1 MLYDRT
7 EEKIDIIIT
16 LLSDKYYTYGDGK
29 MISDMTGIPQSTI
42 SLWRKKKVNDP
53 SFNPLN
59 KQTNTDRRVFTN
71 EEEEEI
77 TNYILENIIKEG
89 ILFTNYD
96 FKLLIMDAFNEKYL
110 YEEDYDKIPKFNAS
124 DGFVTDFKSRN
135 NLVSRMHVAR
145 RPLVK
150 NFDDIFAQQ
159 MNQLFKTVKPCY
171 IINIDETSWEVIP
184 KILKSWHVK
193 GEDHVLRYVNSNC
206 KENITVV
213 AGVRADGLRL
223 PLQFLATGKTEKV
236 LETQIGDVGDHMKT
250 FSENGWTT
258 KETFK
263 LYLLGIRNFY
273 NFTSETIHII
283 LDGYKVHISEEII
296 EFAESNNFK
305 LYFIPHGYTDQLQPL
320 DVKLFGILKSY
331 ARRLFIERYRYD
343 PYKIRKKIDACQDL
357 VCAWEKLD
365 IDTIKESFQ
374 QLKILE

>member
-1 MLYDRT
+1 
-7 EEKIDIIIT
+7 
-16 LLSDKYYTYGDGK
+16 
-29 MISDMTGIPQSTI
+29 
-42 SLWRKKKVNDP
+42 
-53 SFNPLN
+53 
-59 KQTNTDRRVFTN
+59 
-71 EEEEEI
+71 
-77 TNYILENIIKEG
+77 
-89 ILFTNYD
+89 
-96 FKLLIMDAFNEKYL
+96 
-110 YEEDYDKIPKFNAS
+110 
-124 DGFVTDFKSRN
+124 
-135 NLVSRMHVAR
+135 
-145 RPLVK
+145 
-150 NFDDIFAQQ
+150 

-223 PLQFLATGKTEKV
+223 PLQFIATGKTEKV

-258 KETFK
+258 KETFI

-296 EFAESNNFK
+296 EFSESNNFK

-343 PYKIRKKIDACQDL
+343 PYKNRKKIDACQDL

>member
-59 KQTNTDRRVFTN
+59 KQTNTDRREFTN

-135 NLVSRMHVAR
+135 NFVSRRLHVAR
-145 RPLVK
+145 RPLRILT
-150 NFDDIFAQQ
+150 IF
-159 MNQLFKTVKPCY
+159 
-171 IINIDETSWEVIP
+171 
-184 KILKSWHVK
+184 
-193 GEDHVLRYVNSNC
+193 
-206 KENITVV
+206 
-213 AGVRADGLRL
+213 
-223 PLQFLATGKTEKV
+223 
-236 LETQIGDVGDHMKT
+236 
-250 FSENGWTT
+250 
-258 KETFK
+258 
-263 LYLLGIRNFY
+263 LLN
-273 NFTSETIHII
+273 
-283 LDGYKVHISEEII
+283 K
-296 EFAESNNFK
+296 
-305 LYFIPHGYTDQLQPL
+305 
-320 DVKLFGILKSY
+320 
-331 ARRLFIERYRYD
+331 
-343 PYKIRKKIDACQDL
+343 
-357 VCAWEKLD
+357 
-365 IDTIKESFQ
+365 
-374 QLKILE
+374 

>member
-1 MLYDRT
+1 MGKWFQIWQEYHKVQYLYG
-7 EEKIDIIIT
+7 E
-16 LLSDKYYTYGDGK
+16 
-29 MISDMTGIPQSTI
+29 
-42 SLWRKKKVNDP
+42 KKKVNDP

-135 NLVSRMHVAR
+135 NFISRRLHVAW

-223 PLQFLATGKTEKV
+223 PLQFIATGKTEKV

>member
-1 MLYDRT
+1 M
-7 EEKIDIIIT
+7 E
-16 LLSDKYYTYGDGK
+16 
-29 MISDMTGIPQSTI
+29 
-42 SLWRKKKVNDP
+42 KKKVNDP

-135 NLVSRMHVAR
+135 NFVSRRLHVAR

-223 PLQFLATGKTEKV
+223 PLQFIATGKTEKV

-273 NFTSETIHII
+273 NFTSETIHMI